1 MSSSVLLILVGP
13 VNSRRFGKSLGI
25 DLSPSKK
32 QCNFD
37 CLYCELKPAKTVD
50 SYSDVLSVENIITAL
65 KNALAKHQDIDVI
78 TLTANGEP
86 TLYPYLDELIDEI
99 DRLKGD
105 VKTLILS
112 NGATIDKAE
121 VQKALLKLDTVKLS
135 LDCANAQ
142 CLKKL
147 DRASKSIDIENIKRG
162 MLAFKE
168 IYNGALIVE
177 VLFVKNIND
186 DAQNI
191 SGLNKYLLKL
201 QPSRIDIGSIDR
213 PPAYDVKGLNYD
225 ELLKLSK
232 QFDTHLPIYIVSRK
246 LIKIKA
252 ENYSDDEIL
261 TTLANRPLTDED
273 IAILFDKESQER
285 VKHIFLRYTLNILDI
300 KAFFYYNLIHFRE
313 AFASFLFRIS
323 SAVE

>member
-1 MSSSVLLILVGP
+1 MPNNLNTQDQAPSSKIIFGP

-191 SGLNKYLLKL
+191 FGLNEYLLKL

-213 PPAYDVKGLNYD
+213 PPAYDVKGLTYD

-232 QFDTHLPIYIVSRK
+232 QFDTRLPIYIVSRK
-246 LIKIKA
+246 ITKIKA
-252 ENYSDDEIL
+252 ENYGDDEIL

-285 VKHIFLRYTLNILDI
+285 VKELLNMGKLKKIENEGI
-300 KAFFYYNLIHFRE
+300 FFY
-313 AFASFLFRIS
+313 ATP
-323 SAVE
+323 

>member
-1 MSSSVLLILVGP
+1 MLFILLANVTVLVEKNNIIFGP

-50 SYSDVLSVENIITAL
+50 SYSDILSVKDIITAL
-65 KNALAKHQDIDVI
+65 KKALAKHQDIDVI

-86 TLYPYLDELIDEI
+86 TLYPYLNELIDEI
-99 DRLKGD
+99 DRLKGNI
-105 VKTLILS
+105 KTLILS

-147 DRASKSIDIENIKRG
+147 DRASNSIDIENIKRG
-162 MLAFKE
+162 MLQFKE
-168 IYNGALIVE
+168 IYSGALIIE
-177 VLFVKNIND
+177 VLFVKDIND
-186 DAQNI
+186 DTQNI
-191 SGLNKYLLKL
+191 SGLNEYLLRL

-213 PPAYDVKGLNYD
+213 PPAYDVKGLSYD
-225 ELLKLSK
+225 ELLSLSK
-232 QFDTHLPIYIVSRK
+232 QFDTRLPIYIVSRK
-246 LIKIKA
+246 TTKVKA

-261 TTLANRPLTDED
+261 TTLSNRPLTDED
-273 IAILFDKESQER
+273 IELLFDNESQKR
-285 VKHIFLRYTLNILDI
+285 VKELLNMGKLKKIENEGI
-300 KAFFYYNLIHFRE
+300 FFY
-313 AFASFLFRIS
+313 ATA
-323 SAVE
+323 

>member
-1 MSSSVLLILVGP
+1 MPNNLNSQDQALSSKIIFGP

-191 SGLNKYLLKL
+191 SGLNEYLLKL

-232 QFDTHLPIYIVSRK
+232 QFDTRLPIYIVSRK
-246 LIKIKA
+246 ITKIKA
-252 ENYSDDEIL
+252 ENYGDDEIL

-285 VKHIFLRYTLNILDI
+285 VKELLNMGKLKKIENEGI
-300 KAFFYYNLIHFRE
+300 FFY
-313 AFASFLFRIS
+313 ATP
-323 SAVE
+323 

>member
-1 MSSSVLLILVGP
+1 MLFILLANVTVLVEKNNIIFGP

-50 SYSDVLSVENIITAL
+50 SYSDILSVKDIITAL
-65 KNALAKHQDIDVI
+65 KKALAKHQDIDVI

-86 TLYPYLDELIDEI
+86 TLYPYLNELIDEI
-99 DRLKGD
+99 DRLKGNI
-105 VKTLILS
+105 KTLILS

-162 MLAFKE
+162 MLEFKE
-168 IYNGALIVE
+168 IYSGALIIE
-177 VLFVKNIND
+177 VLFVKDIND
-186 DAQNI
+186 DTQNI
-191 SGLNKYLLKL
+191 SGLNEYLLRL

-213 PPAYDVKGLNYD
+213 PPAYDVKGLSYD
-225 ELLKLSK
+225 ELLSLSK
-232 QFDTHLPIYIVSRK
+232 QFDTRLPIYIVSRK
-246 LIKIKA
+246 TTKVKA

-261 TTLANRPLTDED
+261 TTLSNRPLTDED
-273 IAILFDKESQER
+273 IELLFDNESQKR
-285 VKHIFLRYTLNILDI
+285 VKELLNMGKLKKIENEGI
-300 KAFFYYNLIHFRE
+300 FFY
-313 AFASFLFRIS
+313 ATA
-323 SAVE
+323 

>member
-1 MSSSVLLILVGP
+1 MSKSSSTNIIFGP

-261 TTLANRPLTDED
+261 TKKRSLLFYSGLAQR
-273 IAILFDKESQER
+273 
-285 VKHIFLRYTLNILDI
+285 
-300 KAFFYYNLIHFRE
+300 
-313 AFASFLFRIS
+313 
-323 SAVE
+323 

>member
-1 MSSSVLLILVGP
+1 MSKSSSTNIIFGP

-177 VLFVKNIND
+177 VLFV
-186 DAQNI
+186 
-191 SGLNKYLLKL
+191 
-201 QPSRIDIGSIDR
+201 
-213 PPAYDVKGLNYD
+213 
-225 ELLKLSK
+225 
-232 QFDTHLPIYIVSRK
+232 
-246 LIKIKA
+246 
-252 ENYSDDEIL
+252 
-261 TTLANRPLTDED
+261 
-273 IAILFDKESQER
+273 
-285 VKHIFLRYTLNILDI
+285 
-300 KAFFYYNLIHFRE
+300 
-313 AFASFLFRIS
+313 
-323 SAVE
+323 

>member
-1 MSSSVLLILVGP
+1 MPNNLNTQYQVPSSKIIFGP

-65 KNALAKHQDIDVI
+65 KNALAKYQDIDVI

-112 NGATIDKAE
+112 NGATINKAE
-121 VQKALLKLDTVKLS
+121 VQKALLKLDAVKLS

-186 DAQNI
+186 DVQNI
-191 SGLNKYLLKL
+191 SGLNEYLLKL

-232 QFDTHLPIYIVSRK
+232 QFDTRLPIYIVSRK
-246 LIKIKA
+246 TTKIKA
-252 ENYSDDEIL
+252 ENYGDDEIL

-273 IAILFDKESQER
+273 IVILFDKESQER
-285 VKHIFLRYTLNILDI
+285 VKELLNMGKLKKIENEGI
-300 KAFFYYNLIHFRE
+300 FFY
-313 AFASFLFRIS
+313 ATP
-323 SAVE
+323 

>member
-1 MSSSVLLILVGP
+1 MPNNLNTQDQVPSSKIIFGP

-213 PPAYDVKGLNYD
+213 PPAYDVKGLTYD

-232 QFDTHLPIYIVSRK
+232 QFDTRLPIYIVSRK
-246 LIKIKA
+246 ITKIKA
-252 ENYSDDEIL
+252 ENYGDDEIL

-285 VKHIFLRYTLNILDI
+285 VKELLNMGKLKKIENEGI
-300 KAFFYYNLIHFRE
+300 FFY
-313 AFASFLFRIS
+313 ATP
-323 SAVE
+323 

>member
-1 MSSSVLLILVGP
+1 MLNNLNIQDQALSSKIIFGP

-50 SYSDVLSVENIITAL
+50 SYSDVLSVENIITTL

-86 TLYPYLDELIDEI
+86 TLYPYLNELIDEI

-121 VQKALLKLDTVKLS
+121 VQEALLKLDTVKLS
-135 LDCANAQ
+135 LDCVDAR

-191 SGLNKYLLKL
+191 SGLNEYLLKL

-232 QFDTHLPIYIVSRK
+232 QFDTRLPIYIVSRK
-246 LIKIKA
+246 ITKIKA

-285 VKHIFLRYTLNILDI
+285 VKELLNMGKLKKIENEGI
-300 KAFFYYNLIHFRE
+300 FFY
-313 AFASFLFRIS
+313 ATP
-323 SAVE
+323 